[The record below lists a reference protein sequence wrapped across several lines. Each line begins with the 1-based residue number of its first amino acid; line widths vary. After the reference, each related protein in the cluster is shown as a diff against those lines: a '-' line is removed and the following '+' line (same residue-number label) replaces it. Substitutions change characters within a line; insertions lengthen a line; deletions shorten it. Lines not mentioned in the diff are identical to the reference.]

1 MFSIVFRF
9 QFEAFRSRCVTPAAK
24 RDHQARGG
32 GHAVILDLD
41 EEKAKQ
47 LGNADAYKVGCGDPA
62 NIRAVMAQVLKD
74 HPKVDVEIHVAGI
87 ISRPRFQDVTDAAWE
102 KVIHINLTVVF
113 TMCSAIYPYF
123 MEHGVGRIVNVASV
137 AGKIGGKYPISCNA
151 VCPSLTKTPMTSALK
166 EEMNKRNISTIPLG
180 RAADPSEP
188 AQMILFFASDAAS
201 LINGE
206 IGDCDGGIVLD

>member
-1 MFSIVFRF
+1 MRFSIVFRF
-9 QFEAFRSRCVTPAAK
+9 QFEAFHSRCVTPAAK

-123 MEHGVGRIVNVASV
+123 MEHGGGRIVNVASA
-137 AGKIGGKYPISCNA
+137 AGKIGGKHPISCNE
-151 VCPSLTKTPMTSALK
+151 VCPSLTKTPMTSAPT
-166 EEMNKRNISTIPLG
+166 EEMIPLG

-188 AQMILFFASDAAS
+188 AQMILFFANDAAS
-201 LINGE
+201 FVNGE